1 MKRVSSLLIMIIIMV
16 ILAIGFFSYGP
27 LLGSL
32 NLGLDLQGGVHVVLQ
47 AEEKEGV
54 EVTDNDMEQLK
65 SVMRH
70 RVDELGV
77 SEPIIQRE
85 AGNRLIVELAGVD
98 DPEEAVDVIGKTAL
112 LEFKTEEHGIVLT
125 GRDLSD
131 ARAVIDPRTNEPII
145 EVNFQGDAAEK
156 FYEVTLHLYETRGQ
170 LSIVLDDQ
178 VLTSPFVDEPI
189 PGGEAIIRGGFQ
201 DYEEAVNLAALLRG
215 GALPVDVEIL
225 EMRTVG
231 PQLGVDSLE
240 RSINAALIGVSLI
253 VLFMLACY
261 KVTGLI
267 ATLALIIYGIL
278 VLLVLNTIEAV
289 LTLPGIAGLL
299 LSIGMAVDANIII
312 FERIKEEL
320 RKGKSLRAGVDS
332 GFKKAVSP
340 ILDAN
345 ITTLIGAGVLFYFGT
360 GLIKGFA
367 VTLSLGIVASMI
379 TAFTLSRFLYRTFVR
394 TRGFDSLKLYG
405 VKGGSIDEG

>member
-1 MKRVSSLLIMIIIMV
+1 MKRGGSLKIVVLIVV
-16 ILAIGFFSYGP
+16 ILAVGFFSYGP

-47 AEEKEGV
+47 AEEREDV
-54 EVTDNDMEQLK
+54 EVTDTDMEHLK
-65 SVMRH
+65 SVMRQ

-77 SEPIIQRE
+77 SEPVIQRE

-98 DPEEAVDVIGKTAL
+98 DPEEAVDVIGRTAL
-112 LEFKTEEHGIVLT
+112 LEFETEEHGVVLT

-131 ARAVIDPRTNEPII
+131 ARAVIDPRSDQPII
-145 EVNFQGDAAEK
+145 EVEFQRDAAEK
-156 FYEVTLHLYETRGQ
+156 FYEVTSDLYRTGGQ
-170 LSIVLDDQ
+170 ISIILDGQ
-178 VLTSPFVDEPI
+178 VLTSPYVDEPI

-201 DYEEAVNLAALLRG
+201 DYDEAVNLAALLRG
-215 GALPVDVEIL
+215 GALPVDVEII

-231 PQLGVDSLE
+231 PQLGMDSLE
-240 RSINAALIGVSLI
+240 RSINAALIAISLI

-261 KVTGLI
+261 RVTGLI
-267 ATLALIIYGIL
+267 AALALIIYGIL
-278 VLLVLNTIEAV
+278 VLFVLNTIEAV

-299 LSIGMAVDANIII
+299 LSVGMAVDANIII

-320 RKGKSLRAGVDS
+320 RKGKSMRAGVDS
-332 GFKKAVSP
+332 GFKKAISP

-345 ITTLIGAGVLFYFGT
+345 ITTLIGAAVLFYFGT

-394 TRGFDSLKLYG
+394 TRGFDNLKLYG